1 MRVVSVDGKLQTT
14 GSWSEEEEKVK
25 KQRLDIAKLKADIRL
40 ILEGRPQEEPASV
53 EAQVL
58 QHVASNT
65 LQVYDK
71 KNCFSTVIVNLEFTQ
86 PVCRPS
92 LGYLQG
98 RSRIRPDY
106 TQIVNLDFAK
116 VEAHV
121 LSAMV
126 AKPPALWLKYSQIPE
141 VERNAGLW
149 HVKDPQDNRI
159 YVAGYRVVAD
169 DDLLYMKAALSV
181 KQGDDYDSSL
191 YLHPDASGWFVHVPQ
206 PWAVCP
212 VPSYLNYHSLRRDGR
227 IIAGMPGH
235 DCWKLHHE
243 QPCSHDVVAWK
254 VVD

>member
-25 KQRLDIAKLKADIRL
+25 KQRRDIAKLKADIRL
-40 ILEGRPQEEPASV
+40 ILEGRPQEEA
-53 EAQVL
+53 
-58 QHVASNT
+58 
-65 LQVYDK
+65 
-71 KNCFSTVIVNLEFTQ
+71 
-86 PVCRPS
+86 PVQT
-92 LGYLQG
+92 QG

-116 VEAHV
+116 VEARV

-126 AKPPALWLKYSQIPE
+126 SKPPALWLKYSQIPE

-169 DDLLYMKAALSV
+169 DDLLYMRAALSV

-191 YLHPDASGWFVHVPQ
+191 YLHPDASGWFVHVPR
-206 PWAVCP
+206 PRAVCP

-227 IIAGMPGH
+227 IIAGVPGH

-243 QPCSHDVVAWK
+243 QPCSYDIVAWK